1 MFIYGAAPSSPRAPA
16 RPPTYSIG
24 ETFCPCD
31 CDYSPVTHFS
41 NSNAFLRRAAPP
53 AACVALLCAAFF
65 SAAATP
71 PDEPGTDS
79 VGVIDGESISV
90 TGPMRVEAVHG
101 QVKTILRSGSDVH
114 VKSGTARIDLVE
126 GGQITIC
133 GPAHFS
139 VLKSGSS
146 LTVALDSGTI
156 HAHIQS
162 EPALTV
168 YTPQLQVQTVSIGG
182 GPQDMLVGFDTPG
195 AMCIRANR
203 GAVRLEQQL
212 TGQSI
217 LVPQTGDV
225 LVLNGQLDSL
235 RTSAGRCS
243 CEPQSAKAAP
253 PPAPEVSRLATADEI
268 RAKTVEPTRN
278 PASAPSEKSGVKEEP
293 IYQVF
298 MPPLVYDIHAKS
310 QPEFDPRMIVL
321 VRRVR
326 VRPTL
331 IFHGRVE
338 GVTVAAAIAPPSPA
352 SAATNAAKP
361 AAPASDSF
369 MDRVRTFVRKLWSRG
384 A

>member
-1 MFIYGAAPSSPRAPA
+1 
-16 RPPTYSIG
+16 
-24 ETFCPCD
+24 
-31 CDYSPVTHFS
+31 VTLFS
-41 NSNAFLRRAAPP
+41 NSNAFLRRAALP
-53 AACVALLCAAFF
+53 AACFVLLCAAFF
-65 SAAATP
+65 SAAAH
-71 PDEPGTDS
+71 PDEPATDN
-79 VGVIDGESISV
+79 VGIIDGESISV

-139 VLKSGSS
+139 VLKSGGS

-156 HAHIQS
+156 HAHVQG
-162 EPALTV
+162 EPALTI
-168 YTPQLQVQTVSIGG
+168 YTPQLQAQTLSIGG
-182 GPQDMLVGFDTPG
+182 GPQDILVGFDSPG
-195 AMCIRANR
+195 AMCVRANR

-225 LVLNGQLDSL
+225 LVPNGQLDNL
-235 RTSAGRCS
+235 HTSAGRCS
-243 CEPQSAKAAP
+243 CEPQLAKGTP
-253 PPAPEVSRLATADEI
+253 PPAPEVSRLATSEELRQKSAD
-268 RAKTVEPTRN
+268 
-278 PASAPSEKSGVKEEP
+278 PASLPSSAPAERSGVKEEP

-310 QPEFDPRMIVL
+310 QPEFDPKMIVL

-331 IFHGRVE
+331 IFKGRVE
-338 GVTVAAAIAPPSPA
+338 GETVAAVTPPSVSAPA
-352 SAATNAAKP
+352 AANTAKP

-369 MDRVRTFVRKLWSRG
+369 MDRVRTYVRKLWSRG

>member
-1 MFIYGAAPSSPRAPA
+1 M
-16 RPPTYSIG
+16 TL
-24 ETFCPCD
+24 
-31 CDYSPVTHFS
+31 FS
-41 NSNAFLRRAAPP
+41 NSNAFLRRAAVPV
-53 AACVALLCAAFF
+53 ACVALLCAAFF

-71 PDEPGTDS
+71 PDEPASDS

-90 TGPMRVEAVHG
+90 TGPMRVEAIHG

-126 GGQITIC
+126 GGKITIC

-139 VLKSGSS
+139 VLKSGGS

-168 YTPQLQVQTVSIGG
+168 YTPQLQVQTVAIGG
-182 GPQDMLVGFDTPG
+182 GPQDVLVGFDTPG

-225 LVLNGQLDSL
+225 LVHNGQLDSL
-235 RTSAGRCS
+235 RTSAGHCS
-243 CEPQSAKAAP
+243 CEPQLAKAAP
-253 PPAPEVSRLATADEI
+253 PPAPEVSRLATSEELRQKSADS
-268 RAKTVEPTRN
+268 ASPSS
-278 PASAPSEKSGVKEEP
+278 SAPAEKPGKEEP

-338 GVTVAAAIAPPSPA
+338 GETIAAVTPPPPPAP
-352 SAATNAAKP
+352 AAKP